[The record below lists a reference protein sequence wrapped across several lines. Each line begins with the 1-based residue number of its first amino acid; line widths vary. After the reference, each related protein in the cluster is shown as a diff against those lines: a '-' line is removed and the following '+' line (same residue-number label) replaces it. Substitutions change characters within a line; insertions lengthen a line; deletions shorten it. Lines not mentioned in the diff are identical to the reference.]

1 MDNKGKIITIFQSC
15 SLSILYVSSIFLSDA
30 ISYRSDLLAVLY
42 MIITAVIFG
51 CIMVSPGKLIAA
63 IKWLISLPIA
73 YIVFQFFWRT
83 DFAVRALNQAF
94 PDYGKQ
100 SAGGNF
106 AGFIRLC
113 FMTALFLTAGLIG
126 LFFDQKKHEISE
138 RKICVVGFTYT
149 AIIVLVVILLE
160 SSLPQLV
167 NG

>member
-1 MDNKGKIITIFQSC
+1 MDNKGKIITILQSL
-15 SLSILYVSSIFLSDA
+15 SLSILFISSIFISDV
-30 ISYRSDLLAVLY
+30 ISYRTDFLTVLY
-42 MIITAVIFG
+42 MIITAVFYG
-51 CIMVSPGKLIAA
+51 CTMVSPKKLIAI
-63 IKWLISLPIA
+63 IKWLISLPIS
-73 YIVFQFFWRT
+73 YLVLQYFWRT
-83 DFAVRALNQAF
+83 NFAVRALNQAF

-113 FMTALFLTAGLIG
+113 FMTALFLTAGLTG